1 MDQTALQPGRAP
13 RGFAAGLGPDS
24 PETTTPG
31 LLRTGRTPRG
41 LPPHGEKQGND
52 AVAGH
57 RGHCPAP
64 DVRGRGETPPATTTC
79 FPAPGGLLARAR
91 ALGHARPWGGRPR
104 GVLP

>member
-13 RGFAAGLGPDS
+13 RGFVAELGPDS

-31 LLRTGRTPRG
+31 LLRAGRTPRG
-41 LPPHGEKQGND
+41 LPPHGEKQGNG

-64 DVRGRGETPPATTTC
+64 DVRGRRETPPATTTY
-79 FPAPGGLLARAR
+79 FPALCGLPARAQD
-91 ALGHARPWGGRPR
+91 LGHARPC
-104 GVLP
+104 